1 MYRRNL
7 AALVDAVYPRR
18 CAECKTVFSGAGAGG
33 DHPLAPFFC
42 RDCRRPPNITESPL
56 CVRCGRMFAAREGDD
71 RICGFCLTVAPPYQ
85 AARAYGPYEDNLRAV
100 IRRYKYAAAAGLAGP
115 LAALLNEAYGR
126 FFEASAHD
134 VAVPVPLHPRR
145 LRKRGFNQTAL
156 LLRRWIRSTGGA
168 SPPPPQPAPETIR
181 RIRDTISQAGLNR
194 RERMQNLK
202 GAFTVP
208 DDTPIRKKRVLLVDD
223 VLTTGTTVE
232 KCARLLMKHGA
243 ASVDVLTLARVY
255 PEGTL

>member
-1 MYRRNL
+1 MFRRTF

-18 CAECKTVFSGAGAGG
+18 CAECKTVFSGGSAGD

-42 RDCRRPPNITESPL
+42 RDCRRPPDITESPL
-56 CVRCGRMFAAREGDD
+56 CVRCGRMFADREGDD
-71 RICGFCLTVAPPYQ
+71 RVCGFCFPVAPPYR
-85 AARAYGPYEDNLRAV
+85 AARAYGPYGENLRAV
-100 IRRYKYAAAAGLAGP
+100 IRRYKYGGAAGLAGP

-126 FFEASAHD
+126 FFEENVHD

-156 LLRRWIRSTGGA
+156 LLRRWIISTGGA
-168 SPPPPQPAPETIR
+168 SPPRPQPAPEAIR
-181 RIRDTISQAGLNR
+181 RVRDTASQAGLDR

-202 GAFTVP
+202 GAFAVP
-208 DDTPIRKKRVLLVDD
+208 DDTPIRNKRVLLVDD

-232 KCARLLMKHGA
+232 ACARLLMKHGA
-243 ASVDVLTLARVY
+243 TSVDVLTLARVY